1 MLKGIFYSDS
11 VRLFCLLA
19 GTVVV
24 TDKAADEMAAP
35 CHVSLAKQKRKRNFI
50 SAEKIDMG

>member
-1 MLKGIFYSDS
+1 MSDYSLS
-11 VRLFCLLA
+11 LLA

-50 SAEKIDMG
+50 SAERLTWDKTI

>member
-1 MLKGIFYSDS
+1 MSDYSLS
-11 VRLFCLLA
+11 LLA